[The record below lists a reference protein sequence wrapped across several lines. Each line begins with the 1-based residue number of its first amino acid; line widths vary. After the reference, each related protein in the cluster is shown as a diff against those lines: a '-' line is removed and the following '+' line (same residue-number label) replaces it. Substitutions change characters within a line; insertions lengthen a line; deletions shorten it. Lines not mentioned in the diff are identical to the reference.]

1 MTELTRALLDAAAE
15 LLAAHGS
22 RGLRMAE
29 VAVRAGV
36 SRQSVYNEFG
46 NKERLVQAVALH
58 KTTEFLDGVRERLL
72 GTPDPLEGLR
82 EGIRF
87 AFDLADEDELARSVL
102 TGANAED
109 MLPFL
114 TTRGRPV
121 LTQATTVFGR
131 HIRRHWP
138 DLPDRRVHLVAET
151 IVRVALSHLLT
162 PSSRRVEAVV
172 HVTEALLAAGRSG
185 QADSSEQAGRSGHAG
200 SGQATR

>member
-29 VAVRAGV
+29 VAAKVGV
-36 SRQSVYNEFG
+36 SRQTVYNEFG

-58 KTTEFLDGVRERLL
+58 KTAEFVDGIRARLL
-72 GTPDPLEGLR
+72 DTPDPLEGLR
-82 EGIRF
+82 LGIGF
-87 AFDLADEDELARSVL
+87 AFDLAEVDVL
-102 TGANAED
+102 VKSILGGTNAED
-109 MLPFL
+109 LLPLL

-121 LTQATTVFGR
+121 LTLATSVFVQ

-138 DLPDRRVHLVAET
+138 AVPDARVHLIAET

-172 HVTEALLAAGRSG
+172 GVTEALLRGPDGVAG
-185 QADSSEQAGRSGHAG
+185 
-200 SGQATR
+200 